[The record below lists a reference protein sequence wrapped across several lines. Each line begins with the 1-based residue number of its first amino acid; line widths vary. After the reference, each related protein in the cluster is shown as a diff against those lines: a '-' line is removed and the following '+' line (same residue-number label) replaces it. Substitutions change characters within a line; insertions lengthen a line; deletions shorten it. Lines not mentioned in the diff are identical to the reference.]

1 MYIRV
6 EKFTFVHRVKKFIN
20 KNLIFIKIVKFNKI
34 LMNLIKFN
42 IKMMFAVNPRNTKMI
57 LAAVVFVNYS
67 AKFSIFLGFSDRV

>member
-20 KNLIFIKIVKFNKI
+20 KNLIFIKIVKFNEI
-34 LMNLIKFN
+34 LMNFN